1 MSSKISWK
9 RVVIVDTPLSN
20 TNVLLVPMVVDELP
34 TVFNN
39 WRLCGSALK
48 ICSNREAALSWKSCN
63 CTFSTG
69 ERLSPSMKGKRLQIN
84 TIFIKIG
91 SIHCS
96 EIDRSR
102 RSRIVLAREEYSGFL
117 YLLQNIMYRRFRRF
131 YKMNIYLF
139 SSYTRRSTI
148 YVLTNKK
155 HPLSSSWNRI
165 SKRVRIEM
173 QVVRNIL
180 MYNVQKV

>member
-20 TNVLLVPMVVDELP
+20 TNVLLVPVVVDELP

-69 ERLSPSMKGKRLQIN
+69 ERLSPSMKGKRLEIN

-96 EIDRSR
+96 EIEIDLLGSR
-102 RSRIVLAREEYSGFL
+102 WWGFL

-131 YKMNIYLF
+131 YKMNMYLF
-139 SSYTRRSTI
+139 FSHVRSSTI
-148 YVLTNKK
+148 CVLTNTK
-155 HPLSSSWNRI
+155 HPQ
-165 SKRVRIEM
+165 SK
-173 QVVRNIL
+173 L
-180 MYNVQKV
+180 K

>member
-1 MSSKISWK
+1 
-9 RVVIVDTPLSN
+9 
-20 TNVLLVPMVVDELP
+20 
-34 TVFNN
+34 
-39 WRLCGSALK
+39 
-48 ICSNREAALSWKSCN
+48 
-63 CTFSTG
+63 
-69 ERLSPSMKGKRLQIN
+69 LSPSMKGKRLEIN

-96 EIDRSR
+96 EIEIDLLGSSCWCERG
-102 RSRIVLAREEYSGFL
+102 IFYNGFL

-139 SSYTRRSTI
+139 SSYARRSTI

-155 HPLSSSWNRI
+155 HPLSSSWKRI